1 MLIFKRFSLFFCVL
15 FTGCTLSFNN
25 IATEGH
31 SSDVLDEEQIADP
44 KIDPKL
50 TIPSTVL

>member
-1 MLIFKRFSLFFCVL
+1 MVKRLSLIFCIL

-31 SSDVLDEEQIADP
+31 SSDVVDEQQTTDP
-44 KIDPKL
+44 KIDPNL
-50 TIPSTVL
+50 EIPATIL